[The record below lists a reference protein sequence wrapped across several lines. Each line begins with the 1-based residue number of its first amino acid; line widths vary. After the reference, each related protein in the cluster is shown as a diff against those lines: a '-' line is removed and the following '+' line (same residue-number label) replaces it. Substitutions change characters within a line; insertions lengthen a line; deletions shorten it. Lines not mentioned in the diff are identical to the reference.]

1 MKLGYKVHVY
11 TDYYFCTFTEQY
23 YLSSKMKVIDKFRRK
38 RKVTVRTRRETI
50 LTLESLELFTSAV
63 DLYTEARNIYFQGL
77 PAKNPVAWAEF
88 PVDSL
93 HFPQCFSQFINK
105 FLKF

>member
-1 MKLGYKVHVY
+1 MR
-11 TDYYFCTFTEQY
+11 
-23 YLSSKMKVIDKFRRK
+23 VIDKFRRK

-77 PAKNPVAWAEF
+77 PAKNPVVWAEF

-93 HFPQCFSQFINK
+93 HFLQCFSQFINK